1 MNQMSRRVKRKS
13 DGEIKTTVDRIEN
26 RPAAADIQK
35 RESTER
41 ISFHVSFSVF
51 GSPINYSSA
60 RIPAQVDLN
69 CSPPSLRPPLVFSSS
84 LSLAPDYPSK
94 KEAPPSDR
102 FLRAIIS

>member
-26 RPAAADIQK
+26 RPGSAAAADIQK

-60 RIPAQVDLN
+60 N
-69 CSPPSLRPPLVFSSS
+69 
-84 LSLAPDYPSK
+84 
-94 KEAPPSDR
+94 
-102 FLRAIIS
+102 